1 MPYLE
6 RVEGSANVDYE
17 SDLKGT
23 LDVKGFYRGKNILIT
38 GCTGFLAK
46 VILEKLFRSCPD
58 VGKIFV
64 MVRPKKDIKPMSR
77 IENEVLTS

>member
-58 VGKIFV
+58 IGKIFV

>member
-64 MVRPKKDIKPMSR
+64 MVRPKKNIKPMSR